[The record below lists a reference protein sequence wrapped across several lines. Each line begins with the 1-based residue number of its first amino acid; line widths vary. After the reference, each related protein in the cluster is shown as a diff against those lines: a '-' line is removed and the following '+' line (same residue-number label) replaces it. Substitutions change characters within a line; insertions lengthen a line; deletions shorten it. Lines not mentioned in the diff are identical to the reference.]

1 MNGRTFLNNV
11 SLGIYG
17 DAVRRSEY
25 RGAKVRTLLET
36 ADEVLGPSAEVSELR
51 LVDDLGHEHT
61 HPIVVL
67 VSNNPYGL
75 DRPVAPGMRPTLD
88 GGRLGV
94 IVLHGPRLGRP
105 PRGQAWSTPRLEVDA
120 PRELH
125 AGIDG
130 EATDLTPPLEFVIR
144 PAALRVRIPPHHQGV
159 SPLGHVP
166 PPGPAFA

>member
-1 MNGRTFLNNV
+1 MRFADPNT
-11 SLGIYG
+11 
-17 DAVRRSEY
+17 AVRKCERRLQTVTRRS
-25 RGAKVRTLLET
+25 V
-36 ADEVLGPSAEVSELR
+36 PSAQKAPELR
-51 LVDDLGHEHT
+51 RALIGDLGHEHI
-61 HPIVVL
+61 HPIVVV

-94 IVLHGPRLGRP
+94 IVLDAPRRERP

-130 EATDLTPPLEFVIR
+130 EAVDLTPPLELEIR
-144 PAALRVRIPPHHQGV
+144 PAALRVTIPPHHQGV